1 MAKLN
6 ATRPMKDASTSKP
19 GLTQKYSALTKL
31 FKYRSRVVSIKP
43 GKTEPFVMP
52 DDPGK
57 KIAEQTSAE
66 ITNLIEEK
74 LIRRAAG
81 QNSKAGR
88 FELTN
93 QGRRFIADYERV
105 NKVK

>member
-1 MAKLN
+1 
-6 ATRPMKDASTSKP
+6 MKDAPTSEP
-19 GLTQKYSALTKL
+19 DLTQKYSALTKL

-43 GKTEPFVMP
+43 GITEPFVMP

-57 KIAEQTSAE
+57 KFAEQTSAE

-74 LIRRAAG
+74 LIRPAAG

-93 QGRRFIADYERV
+93 QGRRFIADYERE